1 VSAAG
6 PAPVQLRKRA
16 LRLIGWALVLGGLG
30 VLTWLAWMTL
40 ATNAG
45 TRAAQDDLLREWL
58 RRTEAETPV
67 ITGVVAEAAP
77 GADRDG
83 PVALLTFV
91 RPPDR
96 RILHEQPLAV
106 VEGVADDDLAKG
118 PGRYPGS
125 ALPGRPGNIAL
136 AGHRTTHA
144 APFAEIEALRPGDE
158 IRLEDRQGTTW
169 AYRVVEQRI
178 VAPTDTSVIA
188 SDPLGNGRP
197 TLTLTTCHPRFS
209 NRERLVVFAQLVG

>member
-1 VSAAG
+1 MTGAELD
-6 PAPVQLRKRA
+6 APRPVRRRA
-16 LRLIGWALVLGGLG
+16 LRLIGWALMVGGLG
-30 VLTWLAWMTL
+30 VLSWLAWMTL

-58 RRTEAETPV
+58 RRTEETPV
-67 ITGVVAEAAP
+67 IAGAQAEAAP
-77 GADRDG
+77 GAAGAG
-83 PVALLTFV
+83 PIALMTFV
-91 RPPDR
+91 RPPDQR
-96 RILHEQPLAV
+96 LLHEQPLAV
-106 VEGVADDDLAKG
+106 VEGVTDDDLAKG

-125 ALPGRPGNIAL
+125 ALPGQAGNIAM

-144 APFAEIEALRPGDE
+144 APFAQIDTLRPGDQ
-158 IRLEDRQGTTW
+158 IRLEDRDGKTW

-188 SDPLGNGRP
+188 SDPLGNGKP

-209 NRERLVVFAQLVG
+209 NRQRLVVFAQLES